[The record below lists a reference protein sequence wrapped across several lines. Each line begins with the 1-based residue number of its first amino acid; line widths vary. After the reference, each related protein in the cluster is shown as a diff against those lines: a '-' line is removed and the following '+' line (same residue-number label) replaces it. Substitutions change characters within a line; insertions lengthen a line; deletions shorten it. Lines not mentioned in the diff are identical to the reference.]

1 MWLDYLLYFT
11 YAIIVAT
18 LALSL
23 FFAFR
28 GMSQNLKSS
37 MISLIGT
44 GVVLLLFLAVWFLTD
59 GQEIT
64 SSTGVVLATAGQSH
78 FVSAGLNIFYILIS
92 GTVLAAVYSAVSSA
106 LKK

>member
-28 GMSQNLKSS
+28 GMSQNFKSS
-37 MISLIGT
+37 MISLVAS
-44 GVVLLLFLAVWFLTD
+44 GVILLLFAAAWFLTD
-59 GQEIT
+59 GQEVV
-64 SSTGVVLATAGQSH
+64 SSAGVVLATAGQSH

-92 GTVLAAVYSAVSSA
+92 GTVLAAIYTAVSSA